1 MNTVLKKNVTV
12 IEQNNNSGA
21 DFPSR
26 PDYYAKA
33 KASQRS
39 VKSSLSRA
47 KSIGNIA
54 SKKLLP
60 MNDGL
65 HGFNSKKL
73 SS

>member
-12 IEQNNNSGA
+12 IEQNNSGA

-39 VKSSLSRA
+39 VKSSLSRV